1 MLRLITQG
9 KRHEDVGLKLQ
20 IPRNN
25 YLFYFRLFTNC
36 VEEKKTKQNYND
48 LYGILKKETGT
59 EESFVPYITEHS
71 KALKVRE
78 LGFFFLFCLFLCFS
92 LWAICK

>member
-1 MLRLITQG
+1 MCGG
-9 KRHEDVGLKLQ
+9 K
-20 IPRNN
+20 
-25 YLFYFRLFTNC
+25 
-36 VEEKKTKQNYND
+36 KKTKQNYND

-78 LGFFFLFCLFLCFS
+78 LGFFFFCFVCFCVFPFGPS
-92 LWAICK
+92 ASEPV